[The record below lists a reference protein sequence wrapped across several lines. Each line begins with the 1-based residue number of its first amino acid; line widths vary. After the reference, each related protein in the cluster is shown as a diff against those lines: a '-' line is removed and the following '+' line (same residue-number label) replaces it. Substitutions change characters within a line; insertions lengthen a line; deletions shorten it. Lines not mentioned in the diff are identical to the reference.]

1 MTSSLSDNAG
11 HLCPPPPVQCQCSEC
26 CPVWPECGAVGPGWA
41 ADCTKE
47 VVAHW
52 KAECGLAIDSTLL
65 LTLHSAHTLGTL
77 GSRTARKQ
85 LTHT

>member
-1 MTSSLSDNAG
+1 MSVDLSGYFVVCLNVSLPLNECLIYL
-11 HLCPPPPVQCQCSEC
+11 LCCVSVSQ
-26 CPVWPECGAVGPGWA
+26 
-41 ADCTKE
+41 E